1 MEVSGGPRISG
12 LPYSFSPKL
21 DTKGMP
27 VHEHSASRAQSP
39 ILQVLGNEQYR
50 NLWTE
55 NWAWQLGRWMWMIMS
70 AYLVLQ
76 ITDSTFQTSL
86 VGAVFFGPM
95 LLGGVISGVIADGFN
110 RRNILLVGHVTNLAL
125 AVLASIMTLAGIIAP
140 WHIFLMTLAFGSMHT
155 LDQVTRR
162 GLVSDLVEREYLS
175 QALALETMVQMGS
188 VMIGPLVGGTLV
200 DFLPLGKGDGL
211 ATPFLGVTVL
221 YVFAVLLLFR
231 VKAPTHGGAVNIHS
245 SNLIQ
250 TTAEG
255 FRVAAHNPAIIG
267 TLSITLMANI
277 FFFTYVPLIPVFAE
291 KVLGVG
297 PTLMG
302 LLGGAHG
309 LGAFIA
315 AGFIA
320 LRSKIDK
327 RSGYYYKGTLIAL
340 GGLFIFS
347 LSQVYALSF
356 AALVIAGT
364 GIAGFAT
371 MQPVL
376 IILSSDDATRGRILG
391 IVSMTIGILPLSMV
405 LVGGMAAIL
414 GPGMAVGI
422 SAGVGVVLTAILSFY
437 AREMRK
443 L

>member
-1 MEVSGGPRISG
+1 
-12 LPYSFSPKL
+12 
-21 DTKGMP
+21 
-27 VHEHSASRAQSP
+27 
-39 ILQVLGNEQYR
+39 
-50 NLWTE
+50 
-55 NWAWQLGRWMWMIMS
+55 
-70 AYLVLQ
+70 
-76 ITDSTFQTSL
+76 
-86 VGAVFFGPM
+86 
-95 LLGGVISGVIADGFN
+95 
-110 RRNILLVGHVTNLAL
+110 
-125 AVLASIMTLAGIIAP
+125 
-140 WHIFLMTLAFGSMHT
+140 
-155 LDQVTRR
+155 
-162 GLVSDLVEREYLS
+162 
-175 QALALETMVQMGS
+175 
-188 VMIGPLVGGTLV
+188 MIGPLVGGTLV
-200 DFLPLGKGDGL
+200 DFLPLGKGGGL

-221 YVFAVLLLFR
+221 YVFAVLLLYR
-231 VKAPTHGGAVNIHS
+231 VKAPKHGGALNIGS
-245 SNLIQ
+245 DNVIKA
-250 TTAEG
+250 TAEG

-267 TLSITLMANI
+267 TLSITLMANM
-277 FFFTYVPLIPVFAE
+277 FFFTYAPLIPVFAE

-309 LGAFIA
+309 LGAFIG

-320 LRSKIDK
+320 LRSRIDK

-340 GGLFIFS
+340 IGLFVFS
-347 LSQVYALSF
+347 MSQVYTLSF
-356 AALVIAGT
+356 AALVIAGM

-414 GPGMAVGI
+414 GPALAIGI
-422 SAGVGVVLTAILSFY
+422 SSGVGVALTAILSFY